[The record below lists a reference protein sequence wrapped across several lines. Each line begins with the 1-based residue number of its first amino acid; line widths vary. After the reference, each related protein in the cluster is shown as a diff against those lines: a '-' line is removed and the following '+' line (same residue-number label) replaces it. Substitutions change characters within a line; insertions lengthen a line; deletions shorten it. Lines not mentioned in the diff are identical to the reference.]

1 MGQKLEYDEVDEE
14 FALFWVGEHPL
25 TVLEDLDNV
34 RVVQLGQRV
43 NLQLCIHVVLIT
55 EEELEGEELLGLDVP
70 P

>member
-1 MGQKLEYDEVDEE
+1 M
-14 FALFWVGEHPL
+14 GEHPL